1 MSCSLIPASI
11 QRRRADIEREPVAL
25 ATPGKESS
33 QRLRELA
40 LACYPCGATR
50 RQNQVMSPQTS
61 KSLYELAFRESDEIE
76 VALLW
81 NGAERSLLL
90 NVRDRRSGQ
99 WFVLALDSAEALDAY
114 RHPFAYIAQRDADA
128 GEVSTA
134 A

>member
-1 MSCSLIPASI
+1 
-11 QRRRADIEREPVAL
+11 V
-25 ATPGKESS
+25 
-33 QRLRELA
+33 
-40 LACYPCGATR
+40 
-50 RQNQVMSPQTS
+50 SPRTF

-81 NGAERSLLL
+81 NGVERSLLL

-99 WFVLALDSAEALDAY
+99 WFVRALDSAEALDAY
-114 RHPFAYIAQRDADA
+114 RRPFAYVTRPSAGA